1 MSQEPI
7 PDIPPAVVKEAVD
20 HKSTESRPVEPVIV
34 SMIGTGDGGHLPT
47 GTIATTPGEHQPN
60 VIVRV
65 VTPIAA
71 LGIRFANAYVTT
83 LVGLL
88 TVGVTTDALP
98 AADFAHLVV
107 KCASLSLA
115 GPGVALG
122 KDLITILGR
131 LERKYPL
138 LTGNV

>member
-1 MSQEPI
+1 MADE
-7 PDIPPAVVKEAVD
+7 IPPAVVEQATD
-20 HKSTESRPVEPVIV
+20 HKTTQSRPVEPMVVSIV
-34 SMIGTGDGGHLPT
+34 GTGDGSKLAS
-47 GTIATTPGEHQPN
+47 GTIATTPGAHQPN
-60 VIVRV
+60 VIVQV

-83 LVGLL
+83 LVGLV

-98 AADFAHLVV
+98 AQDFAHLVV
-107 KCASLSLA
+107 KCCSLSLA

-138 LTGNV
+138 LTGSV